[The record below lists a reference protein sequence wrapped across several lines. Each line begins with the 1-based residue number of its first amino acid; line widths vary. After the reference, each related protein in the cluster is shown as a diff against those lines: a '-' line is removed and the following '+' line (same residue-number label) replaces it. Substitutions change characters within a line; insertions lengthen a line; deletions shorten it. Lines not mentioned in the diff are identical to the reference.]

1 MTYRFISLR
10 ETTSKRGNTAACAAY
25 QTKDDRVFLHSGAT
39 PRCAHSRAC
48 ARQARQHYTHC
59 GVFAV
64 PPQRFPCSLTTR
76 CNVRKSG
83 HSPILFNCALS
94 LVGPL
99 RSKSPRKAT
108 RIKPSIDLLRN
119 GIADKKPRLVSALMA
134 SHLYHS
140 HKLSPSVPSRNISP
154 TSGSHRVAK
163 NSGRRSP
170 YRWPTW
176 SPDLPLW
183 KVVEI
188 FTGDNQMVD
197 ASIAIPT
204 GLQPR
209 AYERSPDVVKS
220 NGGKYLSRH
229 SLQKVGSLVG
239 EWSGSCINREASDRP
254 GHAAVNKETRQH
266 GE

>member
-94 LVGPL
+94 LLGPL

-119 GIADKKPRLVSALMA
+119 GIADKPRLVSALMA
-134 SHLYHS
+134 SHLYHW

-163 NSGRRSP
+163 NSGRGRAEISLSVADLEPRPSSMESCRDFHGRQPNGRCLNRDPNWFTTSGVRTLSGRS
-170 YRWPTW
+170 
-176 SPDLPLW
+176 
-183 KVVEI
+183 KV
-188 FTGDNQMVD
+188 Q
-197 ASIAIPT
+197 
-204 GLQPR
+204 R
-209 AYERSPDVVKS
+209 R
-220 NGGKYLSRH
+220 
-229 SLQKVGSLVG
+229 
-239 EWSGSCINREASDRP
+239 
-254 GHAAVNKETRQH
+254 
-266 GE
+266 